1 MGVLPC
7 RRKDCEE
14 IMCQT
19 YIPQIGYICSS
30 CILEFKNGLESEGIQ
45 ELPENE
51 LVSLLETFLSSRK
64 VSSDI
69 IAIDDF
75 FYNHKT

>member
-19 YIPQIGYICSS
+19 YIPQIGYLCST
-30 CILEFKNGLESEGIQ
+30 CIREFKNKLESEGLK

-51 LVSLLETFLSSRK
+51 LVSRLETFITSRK
-64 VSSDI
+64 ISSDI
-69 IAIDDF
+69 VNIEGYF
-75 FYNHKT
+75 NNHKT